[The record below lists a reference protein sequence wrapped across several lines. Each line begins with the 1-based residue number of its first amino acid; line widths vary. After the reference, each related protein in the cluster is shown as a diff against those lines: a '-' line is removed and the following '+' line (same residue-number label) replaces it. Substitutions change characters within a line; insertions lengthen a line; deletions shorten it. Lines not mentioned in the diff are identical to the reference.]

1 MGTMILLRKI
11 LLWFLIFASPFLA
24 ILMPFIFIRNIG
36 WIWIGVFFQWL
47 FYGPLLA
54 LFLGAMNA
62 IWTAGIPFNF
72 DFSRVVPFNRVEEGA
87 SDSLAGYT
95 YPTGINILYGGPAQI
110 NNGVANR
117 GLSAVNNGN
126 YIDTFTEYVISLIM
140 IWAVTFFPWWLL
152 RIFRDLCCDGIY
164 ATRNILLAWYN
175 QWSSSQ
181 GRPPVPSK
189 VQPQSFPSIK
199 VEAPKVKVVQQQ
211 TQVKTKL
218 QSVEQI
224 RSTKTVDV
232 PRAMN
237 IEAKRLTDIAK
248 METNSSMR
256 DTVKQNLMN
265 LANPAKAETS
275 KERETLMNLRTE
287 LFNRS
292 VKKDSVAQRI
302 LASTSQSK
310 AEQIRQ
316 RQEIVKS
323 IPKLISIS
331 ASVTAK
337 VKVSEEK
344 SNAVMNKYMQ
354 SLAKNNTVVNNI
366 SKKTQVPQ
374 ENVRKVLTSYAQQA
388 SQTAK
393 TATQNIATQTNMT
406 VDKVKEVLKEAS
418 RNTQRS
424 DVVKKVSSQNQIRKE
439 QVSQIFK
446 AISSSIQKTKEK
458 TLPPTFAP
466 KIAQAMNV
474 PLEKAQSII
483 KSIQDTHKAVHQQK
497 IESSHVTNIT
507 NNQTAVK
514 QIEQKTG
521 MQSEQV
527 KQVMNS
533 YAQNV
538 SQPVSQAIEKIA
550 AETKTG
556 KEKVKEVIKETNN
569 TIKQQ
574 QTIQQ
579 TAEKENISVAQSEQI
594 MNAVTQVES
603 QDVPE
608 QEQASSHEQVSKDI
622 QVSEEKARSITD
634 TAFQAISNNE
644 ELIQNIQEHT
654 GLKKEQIQI
663 TLDTFSKNMDKPA
676 DELAEEIEESAG
688 VEKEKVQNVM
698 EAIGEDL
705 AGTDDIVD
713 EVAEAEEIDPEEV
726 NEIMSASLPVAAE
739 PEEHIE
745 ESVGIPPN
753 IAVEDYEE
761 VRNMWTD
768 QYENGEVPVT
778 ENVQARDEWV
788 EQDIIMIT
796 NTLNKLMSDDEQMK
810 QEGLDELGF
819 IIPVF
824 MINNLKGE
832 ELVVYL
838 KAKLEAAKTVKKQ
851 IDMEK
856 RLREEILGEKQKE
869 EEETLLEVDRSE
881 KKEEQKH
888 MAIDLEEQQKEE
900 AAVKERLKK
909 LGEK

>member
-1 MGTMILLRKI
+1 
-11 LLWFLIFASPFLA
+11 
-24 ILMPFIFIRNIG
+24 
-36 WIWIGVFFQWL
+36 
-47 FYGPLLA
+47 
-54 LFLGAMNA
+54 
-62 IWTAGIPFNF
+62 
-72 DFSRVVPFNRVEEGA
+72 
-87 SDSLAGYT
+87 
-95 YPTGINILYGGPAQI
+95 
-110 NNGVANR
+110 
-117 GLSAVNNGN
+117 
-126 YIDTFTEYVISLIM
+126 
-140 IWAVTFFPWWLL
+140 
-152 RIFRDLCCDGIY
+152 
-164 ATRNILLAWYN
+164 
-175 QWSSSQ
+175 
-181 GRPPVPSK
+181 
-189 VQPQSFPSIK
+189 
-199 VEAPKVKVVQQQ
+199 
-211 TQVKTKL
+211 
-218 QSVEQI
+218 
-224 RSTKTVDV
+224 
-232 PRAMN
+232 
-237 IEAKRLTDIAK
+237 
-248 METNSSMR
+248 
-256 DTVKQNLMN
+256 
-265 LANPAKAETS
+265 
-275 KERETLMNLRTE
+275 
-287 LFNRS
+287 
-292 VKKDSVAQRI
+292 
-302 LASTSQSK
+302 
-310 AEQIRQ
+310 
-316 RQEIVKS
+316 
-323 IPKLISIS
+323 
-331 ASVTAK
+331 
-337 VKVSEEK
+337 
-344 SNAVMNKYMQ
+344 
-354 SLAKNNTVVNNI
+354 
-366 SKKTQVPQ
+366 
-374 ENVRKVLTSYAQQA
+374 
-388 SQTAK
+388 
-393 TATQNIATQTNMT
+393 
-406 VDKVKEVLKEAS
+406 
-418 RNTQRS
+418 
-424 DVVKKVSSQNQIRKE
+424 VKKVSSQSQIRKE

-458 TLPPTFAP
+458 ALPPTFAP
-466 KIAQAMNV
+466 KVAQAMNV
-474 PLEKAQSII
+474 PVEKAQSII
-483 KSIQDTHKAVHQQK
+483 KSIQDTRKAVHQQK

-507 NNQTAVK
+507 NNQTTVK

-550 AETKTG
+550 TETKTD

-579 TAEKENISVAQSEQI
+579 TAEKEKISAAQSEQI

-603 QDVPE
+603 QEVTEKD
-608 QEQASSHEQVSKDI
+608 QATEKESSHSQVSKNV
-622 QVSEEKARSITD
+622 QVSEEKAKDITD
-634 TAFQAISNNE
+634 AAFQAITNNE
-644 ELIQNIQEHT
+644 ELVNNISEHT

-663 TLDTFSKNMDKPA
+663 TLDTFSKNMDRPA
-676 DELAEEIEESAG
+676 DELAQEIEESAG
-688 VEKEKVQNVM
+688 VDKEKVQDVM
-698 EAIGEDL
+698 DAIGEDL
-705 AGTDDIVD
+705 AGAEDVID

-726 NEIMSASLPVAAE
+726 SEIMSASLPVAAE

-788 EQDIIMIT
+788 EQDIVMIT

-888 MAIDLEEQQKEE
+888 MSIDLEEQQKEE
-900 AAVKERLKK
+900 KAVKERLKK
-909 LGEK
+909 LGEE